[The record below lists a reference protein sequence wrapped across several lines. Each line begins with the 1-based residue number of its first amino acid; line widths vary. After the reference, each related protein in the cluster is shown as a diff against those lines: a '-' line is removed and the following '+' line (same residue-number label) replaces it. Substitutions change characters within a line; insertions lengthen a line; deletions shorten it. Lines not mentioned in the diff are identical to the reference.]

1 MTTTIPSRPHLPAP
15 PGALPA
21 VLLITGRTVSHWRSQ
36 PGQLVM
42 AAAFPIMLVLMMGG
56 MFGGAISGD
65 VGSYLNL
72 LMPGMLVLTT
82 FFGLSN
88 TMQSV
93 ITDAEKGITDRFR
106 TMPVPA
112 TAIIG
117 GRVLAEVMLLV
128 VSIVVLTTVGL
139 LLGWRWQSPWWSVL
153 AGYGV
158 LLLLGAAVVWLGIA
172 IALQAG
178 QGWIQMINI
187 VVWPFGFVS
196 AIFVDPATMPAWLGA
211 VAAWNPLSWTANAV
225 RALTGSPLPTD
236 THLPTLFS
244 VPFSLLGCAVLL
256 TVAIPWAATAYRR
269 LSR

>member
-1 MTTTIPSRPHLPAP
+1 MTAISTPQQVPTPAGP
-15 PGALPA
+15 VRAT
-21 VLLITGRTVSHWRSQ
+21 LLITGRTVSHWRSQ

-65 VGSYLNL
+65 VASYLNL
-72 LMPGMLVLTT
+72 LMPGMLVLTM
-82 FFGLSN
+82 FFGLAS

-93 ITDAEKGITDRFR
+93 INDAEKGITDRFR

-117 GRVLAEVMLLV
+117 GRVLAELILLV
-128 VSIVVLTTVGL
+128 VSIVVLTVVGIA
-139 LLGWRWQSPWWSVL
+139 LGWRWHAPWWSVL

-158 LLLLGAAVVWLGIA
+158 LLLLGIAVVWLGIA
-172 IALQAG
+172 VALQAG
-178 QGWIQMINI
+178 QGWIQMVNI
-187 VVWPFGFVS
+187 VVWPLGFLS
-196 AIFVDPATMPAWLGA
+196 AVFVDPATMPGWLGA
-211 VAAWNPLSWTANAV
+211 IAAWNPLSWTTNAV
-225 RALTGSPLPTD
+225 RMLTGSPVPTD

-244 VPFSLLGCAVLL
+244 GPFAVVGCVALLAVA
-256 TVAIPWAATAYRR
+256 VPWAATAYRR

>member
-1 MTTTIPSRPHLPAP
+1 MTAIPVPVRIPAP
-15 PGALPA
+15 ASGLGAA
-21 VLLITGRTVSHWRSQ
+21 LLITGRTVSHWRSQ

-42 AAAFPIMLVLMMGG
+42 AAAFPLMLVLMMGG

-82 FFGLSN
+82 FFGLAN

-93 ITDAEKGITDRFR
+93 INDAEKGITDRLR

-112 TAIIG
+112 VAIIG
-117 GRVLAEVMLLV
+117 GRVLAELLLLGI
-128 VSIVVLTTVGL
+128 SLVVLTAFGL
-139 LLGWRWQSPWWSVL
+139 ALGWRWQAPWWSVL
-153 AGYGV
+153 AGYGI
-158 LLLLGAAVVWLGIA
+158 LALLGAAVVWLGIA
-172 IALQAG
+172 IALHAG
-178 QGWIQMINI
+178 QGWVQLINI
-187 VVWPFGFVS
+187 VVWPLGFLS
-196 AIFVDPATMPAWLGA
+196 AIFVDPATMPGWLGA
-211 VAAWNPLSWTANAV
+211 IAAWNPLSWATNAV

-244 VPFSLLGCAVLL
+244 VPFAVVGCVALLAVA
-256 TVAIPWAATAYRR
+256 VPWAATTYRR